1 MDYLKSHV
9 KSKLICINT
18 VVQCSL
24 KEPWS
29 REYFDRLK
37 AAHQCHYEQFGEVS
51 GTFSVDG
58 EEKNL
63 KVLEIYNTFLCS
75 LKTNDNIN

>member
-9 KSKLICINT
+9 KSELICIIK
-18 VVQCSL
+18 VVQCNL

-37 AAHQCHYEQFGEVS
+37 AAHQCHYEQFGVVS

-58 EEKNL
+58 EEKDL
-63 KVLEIYNTFLCS
+63 KV
-75 LKTNDNIN
+75 

>member
-9 KSKLICINT
+9 ESELICIT
-18 VVQCSL
+18 KIVQCTL

-58 EEKNL
+58 EETKL
-63 KVLEIYNTFLCS
+63 KV
-75 LKTNDNIN
+75 